1 MITTPYLVSGMTCA
15 HCVSAVT
22 EEIGK
27 LAGVTGVTGVEVDLV
42 AGGRSRVA
50 VTSTAPLSLTAVR
63 AVVDEAGCELVGDG
77 Q

>member
-1 MITTPYLVSGMTCA
+1 MATTTYLVSGMTCG

-27 LAGVTGVTGVEVDLV
+27 LDGVTGVEIDLV
-42 AGGRSRVA
+42 AGGRSRVT
-50 VTSTAPLSLTAVR
+50 VTSTAKLPADAVAD
-63 AVVDEAGCELVGDG
+63 AVEEAGYELAGAN